1 MNLSETELN
10 FQCSEELGMLTD
22 AATSYLRENSTIA
35 DARRL
40 AETDSGYSPEQW
52 QTLAEMG
59 WLGLATP

>member
-40 AETDSGYSPEQW
+40 AGLGVTTLITDVPDV
-52 QTLAEMG
+52 LIAN
-59 WLGLATP
+59 L